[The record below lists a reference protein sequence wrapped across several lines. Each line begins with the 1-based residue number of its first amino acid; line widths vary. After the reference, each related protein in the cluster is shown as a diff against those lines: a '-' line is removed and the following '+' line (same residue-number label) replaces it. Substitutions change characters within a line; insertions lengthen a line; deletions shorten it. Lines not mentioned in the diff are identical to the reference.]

1 VVVRR
6 CCIAPIPHRRDVACK
21 AGIRNYPSSAPSV
34 IPPPVVRALWDLGSW
49 GSLTMH
55 DERFI
60 SSGFEKVLPCTLLC
74 RA

>member
-6 CCIAPIPHRRDVACK
+6 CCITRIPHRPDVACK

-34 IPPPVVRALWDLGSW
+34 IPPPVVHALWDLGSW
-49 GSLTMH
+49 GSLIML

-60 SSGFEKVLPCTLLC
+60 SSGFEKVLPRTLLC